1 MKKHLDK
8 SFFIFFCLYFIM
20 NQYAVAQYTE
30 ADILRYI
37 DTYKDVAMDKMVKY
51 KIPASI
57 TLAQGIFES
66 ACGMSKLATEGNNH
80 FGIKCHKDWSGDT
93 IHIDDD
99 ELQECFRKYEKV
111 EDSYNDHSLFLTNR
125 KRYQSL
131 FSLNVMDYEAWAKGL
146 KAAGYATNPEYA
158 PRLVNLINTYQL
170 ARFDTLAMGG
180 KLSES
185 VVEETQSQQKQ
196 QPEAKQE
203 AVLPKV
209 GNVLMKAEKMKS
221 EKEVVEKQAESAPAP
236 VQEVVK
242 QEPTVVEEQPVQVGG
257 AGIAVFTAQPSDYPK
272 AYCPWTSRVVYENN
286 RTQFVIAAEGDT
298 YAKIAKEVE
307 RSEKDIL
314 KYNEAFPGS
323 KLVAGQVV
331 YIEQKSKRSEAVHVV
346 QKGET
351 LRLISQKYAVQLSMI
366 YFYNNLSEESVIKPD
381 DKILL
386 SN

>member
-1 MKKHLDK
+1 MKKNLLT
-8 SFFIFFCLYFIM
+8 SFSLFLFLFFM
-20 NQYAVAQYTE
+20 VNQCAMAQYTE
-30 ADILRYI
+30 ADILRYV
-37 DTYKDVAMDKMVKY
+37 DTYKDIAMDKMVHY

-66 ACGMSKLATEGNNH
+66 ACGTSKLATEGNNH
-80 FGIKCHKDWSGDT
+80 FGIKCHKDWAGDT

-111 EDSYNDHSLFLTNR
+111 EDSYTDHSLFLTKR
-125 KRYQSL
+125 KRYQNL
-131 FSLNVMDYEAWAKGL
+131 FSLNVMDYVAWAKGL

-158 PRLVNLINTYQL
+158 PRLVNLINTYRL

-180 KLSES
+180 QLWEEPKVADDIPEVEKNKEIEHVAEADIPLTKAEPEQQEMPLSK
-185 VVEETQSQQKQ
+185 VEEPVAKPI
-196 QPEAKQE
+196 PEAVKPE
-203 AVLPKV
+203 PVVNKEV
-209 GNVLMKAEKMKS
+209 S
-221 EKEVVEKQAESAPAP
+221 EKTNAA
-236 VQEVVK
+236 
-242 QEPTVVEEQPVQVGG
+242 G
-257 AGIAVFTAQPSDYPK
+257 ASVFTAQPSDFPK
-272 AYCPWTSRVVYENN
+272 AYCPWTNRVVYENN
-286 RTQFVIAAEGDT
+286 RTQFVIATEGDT
-298 YAKIAKEVE
+298 YAKIAKDVE

-331 YIEQKSKRSEAVHVV
+331 YIEQKSKRSDAVHIVK
-346 QKGET
+346 KGET
-351 LRLISQKYAVQLSMI
+351 LRLISQKYAVQLNMI